1 MAEKKKISGASVPII
16 MKVKVPNRGSW
27 QNKTTQMKGN
37 SREKNTWQGQNQKVI
52 FSPELELKG

>member
-27 QNKTTQMKGN
+27 QNKTTQMKGK
-37 SREKNTWQGQNQKVI
+37 SREKNTWQGQKVI